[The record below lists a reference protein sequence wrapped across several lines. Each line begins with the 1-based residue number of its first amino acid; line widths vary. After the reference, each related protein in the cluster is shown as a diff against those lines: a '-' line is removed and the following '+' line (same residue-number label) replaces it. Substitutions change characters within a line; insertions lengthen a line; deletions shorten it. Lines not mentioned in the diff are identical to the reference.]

1 MSAGG
6 GGMRDRDEMLR
17 DEMLVHDRIAALLQD
32 GPKTIPAL
40 AAALA
45 KPSPEVVCWVMAM
58 RRYGRVEA
66 VGKADADGYFSYV
79 LIGEPAAPAK
89 GVGA

>member
-6 GGMRDRDEMLR
+6 SGVRNRDEMLR
-17 DEMLVHDRIAALLQD
+17 DEMLVHDRIASLLRE

-45 KPSPEVVCWVMAM
+45 RPSPEVVCWVMAM

-66 VGKADADGYFSYV
+66 VGKADADGYYSYA
-79 LIGEPAAPAK
+79 LIGEPAVPAK
-89 GVGA
+89 GGA